1 MSQKPFLRTMALMAV
16 EWFLRLFADGRM
28 SLRLALG
35 GRVLLNAVQTQKK
48 KSISMDTLRMICT
61 DDFKNQN
68 GKEKMT

>member
-1 MSQKPFLRTMALMAV
+1 MSQKPFLRTMALMVV

-28 SLRLALG
+28 SLRLAFG
-35 GRVLLNAVQTQKK
+35 GRVLLNAVQTQKR
-48 KSISMDTLRMICT
+48 KSISMDTPRMICT